1 MEAALSV
8 STAWLMKLQ
17 LSGERLDDSE
27 ALVVGG
33 DCCAAVVVGD
43 RC

>member
-17 LSGERLDDSE
+17 LSGERLDDDSA
-27 ALVVGG
+27 ALV
-33 DCCAAVVVGD
+33 VVVGD
-43 RC
+43 R